1 MIEDDY
7 EQVLK
12 VIIDC
17 LKRKR
22 TIFIAGNGG
31 SSSQASHF
39 SAELIGKGFSCV
51 ALNDS
56 SVITALAN
64 DLGYEY
70 VFSSYLT
77 ALGQEGDVFI
87 GVSTSGKSQNI
98 LNAITTASNLRIKS
112 VFLVSKRDYLCEN
125 VADLYLCTFSDN
137 TQISQEGH
145 LSILHKLYLDLL
157 AYLGVK

>member
-39 SAELIGKGFSCV
+39 SAELIGKGLRCIAF
-51 ALNDS
+51 NDPV
-56 SVITALAN
+56 VITALSN
-64 DLGYEY
+64 DLGYDH
-70 VFSSYLT
+70 VFSSYLI

-87 GVSTSGKSQNI
+87 GVSTSGRSQNI
-98 LNAITTASNLRIKS
+98 FNAITTARNFKIKS
-112 VFLVSKRDYLCEN
+112 ILLVGRKDSPCGN
-125 VADLYLCTFSDN
+125 VADLSLFSFSDN
-137 TQISQEGH
+137 TQISQEDH
-145 LSILHKLYLDLL
+145 LSILHRLYLDVQS
-157 AYLGVK
+157 YCSK